1 MNRVRVMPMLCVIE
15 KLIMGLEA
23 YLFNIEFKEPV
34 LEQDIVGLFEKIG
47 MNHLNDKF
55 EKRTDKNYGS
65 YYFEYRTENG
75 LTEGHCILEPTDREI
90 SDFSLRFSVV
100 SPKSVINQT
109 FDLLKKLNDIKP
121 INVYDTEIKNH
132 VYRKLRQDKKVD
144 DWFNG
149 LEGTDEEAKIEKGCY
164 IEIDIDKFNQNEL
177 GIMKRQLLIN
187 NDKGEVIE
195 SGSNTIN
202 HIEKKGLFD
211 RFIGWVKKEL

>member
-1 MNRVRVMPMLCVIE
+1 
-15 KLIMGLEA
+15 MGLEA

-34 LEQDIVGLFEKIG
+34 LEQDIVGLLERIG
-47 MNHLNDKF
+47 LTHLVDKL

-65 YYFEYRTENG
+65 YYFELRTENG
-75 LTEGHCILEPTDREI
+75 LTEGHCLLAPTDRYL

-100 SPKSVINQT
+100 SPKTVIDQT
-109 FDLLKKLNDIKP
+109 FDLLKKLNDIRP
-121 INVYDTEIKNH
+121 INVYDTEIRH
-132 VYRKLRQDKKVD
+132 HLYRQLRKDKKVD

-149 LEGTDEEAKIEKGCY
+149 LEGTDEEAKIEKACY
-164 IEIDIDKFNQNEL
+164 IEINIDKFKQNEL

-195 SGSNTIN
+195 SGSSTID

-211 RFIGWVKKEL
+211 RFIGWVKNEL